1 MSAESLLAYKVTDS
15 TDSPGHED
23 VYIWGKPSFL
33 LPYCLSIIK
42 MSLLSCVPIYYIH
55 PLPAPDQPLASILPV
70 RKERSPPL
78 DAWPVPV
85 LCLLSPSLLESL
97 PSFCASSTFRRVPAQ
112 SFLSAFSLSP
122 LLPPC
127 HPRMSHRLPAFRPL
141 EMSPFP

>member
-1 MSAESLLAYKVTDS
+1 MSAESLLAYKLTDS

-70 RKERSPPL
+70 GKSAPLHWTHGLSLCSASSLPPF
-78 DAWPVPV
+78 WNHCPPSVPRASSGV
-85 LCLLSPSLLESL
+85 FLLRAFSWHFLSLPCCPHAIPACPTASL
-97 PSFCASSTFRRVPAQ
+97 PSDP
-112 SFLSAFSLSP
+112 
-122 LLPPC
+122 
-127 HPRMSHRLPAFRPL
+127 
-141 EMSPFP
+141 